1 MDKETIKRIAE
12 VRPVGRLRRIVVRL
26 AAALDDVRDAVK
38 RGERGVPLLFRVV
51 RHIISFRCRL

>member
-1 MDKETIKRIAE
+1 MDEQTIKRIAE

-38 RGERGVPLLFRVV
+38 RGERGLPLLHRIA